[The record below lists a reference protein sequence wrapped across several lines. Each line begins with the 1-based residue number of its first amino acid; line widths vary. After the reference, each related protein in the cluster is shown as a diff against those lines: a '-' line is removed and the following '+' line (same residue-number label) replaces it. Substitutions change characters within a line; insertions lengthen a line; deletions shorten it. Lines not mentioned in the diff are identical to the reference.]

1 MVHQGISKS
10 RNNDPYDSRNYE
22 WDEEDID
29 LKALLL
35 FKATLKLSTLN
46 RLVTFKIPHH
56 YLLNKRPPLK
66 YHQ

>member
-1 MVHQGISKS
+1 MNKS
-10 RNNDPYDSRNYE
+10 RNNDPYDWRNYE
-22 WDEEDID
+22 SDEEDID

-35 FKATLKLSTLN
+35 VKATLKLSTLN

-56 YLLNKRPPLK
+56 YLVNKRPPFK

>member
-1 MVHQGISKS
+1 MNKS
-10 RNNDPYDSRNYE
+10 RNNDPYDWRNYE
-22 WDEEDID
+22 SDEEDID

-35 FKATLKLSTLN
+35 VKATLKLSTLN

-56 YLLNKRPPLK
+56 YLVNKRPPLK